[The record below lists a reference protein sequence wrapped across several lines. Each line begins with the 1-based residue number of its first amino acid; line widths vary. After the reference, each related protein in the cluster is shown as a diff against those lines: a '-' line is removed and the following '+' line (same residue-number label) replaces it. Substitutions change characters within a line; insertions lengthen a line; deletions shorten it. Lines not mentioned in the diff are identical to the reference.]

1 MLSLPPS
8 SWKNSC
14 VRPWRGIF
22 IFGTSHGHNGEKDIN
37 GVYNKISNL
46 TTKKLQIETNLFMQT
61 NLILSEI
68 EIVNGCQM
76 FEMYKITLKTLLSY
90 FLALLSR
97 SAWLVQHF
105 RSIQQL
111 SHSSQG
117 SKSFIGLK
125 EVFMK
130 YGDGCRLI

>member
-1 MLSLPPS
+1 
-8 SWKNSC
+8 
-14 VRPWRGIF
+14 
-22 IFGTSHGHNGEKDIN
+22 
-37 GVYNKISNL
+37 
-46 TTKKLQIETNLFMQT
+46 MQT

-117 SKSFIGLK
+117 SKSFIGLN

-130 YGDGCRLI
+130 YGDGCRLTEREVCMIFIQNSNHSN